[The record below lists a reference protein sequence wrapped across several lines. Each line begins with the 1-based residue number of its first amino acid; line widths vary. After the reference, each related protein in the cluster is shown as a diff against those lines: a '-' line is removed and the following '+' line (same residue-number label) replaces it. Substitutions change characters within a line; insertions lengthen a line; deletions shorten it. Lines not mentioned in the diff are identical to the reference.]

1 MDLANPFAMNG
12 RKQVYSF
19 GFMVYKSVRYT

>member
-1 MDLANPFAMNG
+1 MDLADHYAMNG

-19 GFMVYKSVRYT
+19 GLMVYKSVRYT

>member
-1 MDLANPFAMNG
+1 MDLADHCAIYG